1 MDEDLNLLENKLNQL
16 VDFVIVLKEENAEL
30 KPKLQRAQEEIQQL
44 KTKINAATVKI
55 ENLLTQLP

>member
-30 KPKLQRAQEEIQQL
+30 KPELQRAQEEIQQL
-44 KTKINAATVKI
+44 KTKINAATAKI

>member
-44 KTKINAATVKI
+44 KTKINAATTKI
-55 ENLLTQLP
+55 ENLLAQLP

>member
-44 KTKINAATVKI
+44 KTKINAATAKI
-55 ENLLTQLP
+55 ENLLAQLP